1 MTNIAHLKF
10 NDPAPDL
17 ELEAAEGGKIQLSD
31 LWKEKTLVLA
41 FTRHFGCPQCKEML
55 DQLVISQSDLAK
67 KGLAL
72 AVVTQAPP
80 DSARIF
86 CDQYA
91 PGVLCLA
98 DPNRKA
104 YAAYGLGRGN
114 LRQTLLSGQV
124 WRSNAR
130 LNRRRGWKTEVPPA
144 GQDPMLMSGTF
155 IIGTDGRIRL
165 PYYYDNIADH
175 PSVDLLL
182 RGVMGMDWQKP
193 LESPIEPER

>member
-1 MTNIAHLKF
+1 MAQTNLLKF
-10 NDPAPDL
+10 NDLAPDL
-17 ELEAAEGGKIQLSD
+17 VLETAEGDRIHLSS
-31 LWKEKTLVLA
+31 LWEKQTLVLA

-55 DQLVISQSDLAK
+55 DQLVISRSDLAQ
-67 KGLAL
+67 KGISL

-80 DSARIF
+80 ASARQF

-98 DPNRKA
+98 DPERKA
-104 YAAYGLGRGN
+104 YAAYGLGRGTV
-114 LRQTLLSGQV
+114 RQTLLSSKV

-130 LNRRRGWKTEVPPA
+130 LKKARGWKTELPPA
-144 GQDPMLMSGTF
+144 GQDALLMSGTF

-175 PSVDLLL
+175 PAVELLL
-182 RGVMGMDWQKP
+182 TGVMGIDWDKP
-193 LESPIEPER
+193 FESAIEPQS

>member
-1 MTNIAHLKF
+1 MSNIAHLKF

-17 ELEAAEGGKIQLSD
+17 ALETAEGESIRLSS
-31 LWKEKTLVLA
+31 LWAAQPLVLA

-55 DQLVISQSDLAK
+55 DQLVISRVDLAQ
-67 KGLAL
+67 KGISLAI
-72 AVVTQAPP
+72 VTQAPP
-80 DSARIF
+80 ESAHQF

-98 DPNRKA
+98 DPQRKA
-104 YAAYGLGRGN
+104 YAAYGLGRGT
-114 LRQTLLSGQV
+114 LRQTLLSGRV

-130 LNRRRGWKTEVPPA
+130 LKRKRGWKTELPPT
-144 GQDPMLMSGTF
+144 GQDAMLMSGTF

-175 PSVDLLL
+175 PAVEMLLN
-182 RGVMGMDWQKP
+182 GVMGMDWDKP
-193 LESPIEPER
+193 FESAIEPKA